1 MLFQGQNAATAA
13 DPVTG
18 ETIFTRTKV
27 LLNDTSD
34 EAHNGEIMA
43 VMGAFGLGKSTMID
57 ALANCMAKESLQGTV
72 SLNGEQL
79 ESGYKLTS
87 QRFSEDEHIH
97 QDLESLSVS
106 KRLVRSVSQKL
117 KRKNNRNEG
126 DEEDETRGVSLR
138 CLTLYGRCGGCKVV
152 ADTCEEYGDPGS
164 RRRSSA
170 SEDRK

>member
-27 LLNDTSD
+27 LLNDTSG
-34 EAHNGEIMA
+34 EARNGEIMA
-43 VMGAFGLGKSTMID
+43 VMGASGLGKSTMID

-72 SLNGEQL
+72 SLN
-79 ESGYKLTS
+79 GYKLTS

-152 ADTCEEYGDPGS
+152 ADTGEEYGDPGS